1 MNNTRV
7 ASAVV
12 LSMTLG
18 AGCAKPPEAPAQL
31 TEAQVTEHSK
41 SLVPTGPW
49 PQNDERGMA
58 NTIGN
63 GTWMRCAYYLA
74 QPDAKSYELSHIRS
88 NTMPMSPFGQPLI
101 FEATPSVS
109 LPGSRHVFNGERVKG
124 GEPGAQG
131 TQMDAIGHFAYYDEI
146 WDGKGAAPVNTA
158 KYYAGY
164 KQADVKPEPNS
175 PLLKLGIEKAP
186 PIITSAVL
194 LDAKTYLGRG
204 AALKPG
210 ELVRAADIT
219 GMLKAQGLE
228 ARGILPA
235 QKHRLTFPNRE

>member
-1 MNNTRV
+1 MHNKRA

-12 LSMTLG
+12 LPATLG
-18 AGCAKPPEAPAQL
+18 AAGCAKPPEAPAQL
-31 TEAQVTEHSK
+31 TEAQVTEQSK

-74 QPDAKSYELSHIRS
+74 QLGAKSYELSHIRS
-88 NTMPMSPFGQPLI
+88 NTMPMSPFGRPLT

-109 LPGSRHVFNGERVKG
+109 LPGTRHVFNGERVKG

-146 WDGKGAAPVNTA
+146 WDGKGEAPINTA
-158 KYYAGY
+158 KYYGRLQAGGR
-164 KQADVKPEPNS
+164 QA
-175 PLLKLGIEKAP
+175 
-186 PIITSAVL
+186 
-194 LDAKTYLGRG
+194 
-204 AALKPG
+204 
-210 ELVRAADIT
+210 
-219 GMLKAQGLE
+219 
-228 ARGILPA
+228 
-235 QKHRLTFPNRE
+235 